1 MIMIVFTVW
10 QSEHQYRG
18 FSFEGHAEYA
28 EEGSDLVCAAVS
40 VLALNTVNSIETF
53 TEDLFRQELSEDGG
67 YLKMDFPCGLSEK
80 SCLLMDSLI
89 LGIRSIQAEYGEE
102 YISLTFEE
110 V

>member
-1 MIMIVFTVW
+1 MIVFTVW

-28 EEGSDLVCAAVS
+28 EAGSDLVCAAVS

-53 TEDLFRQELSEDGG
+53 TEDSFRQELSEDGG
-67 YLKMDFPCGLSEK
+67 YLKMEFPDTVSEK
-80 SCLLMDSLI
+80 SSLLMDSLV
-89 LGIRSIQAEYGEE
+89 LGIRSIQAEYGEK
-102 YISLTFEE
+102 YITLTFEE